1 MQSGFALGIVL
12 LAVMAIITDYTV
24 ILLIKNGKLAKKY
37 TYQVRYYNYTFT
49 IIIIHCTGHGDKSFW
64 SSWLHTPHLSAIS
77 VPILW

>member
-24 ILLIKNGKLAKKY
+24 ILLIKNGKLAKTY

-49 IIIIHCTGHGDKSFW
+49 IIRFVIIIIRS
-64 SSWLHTPHLSAIS
+64 L
-77 VPILW
+77 